1 MEHHHH
7 HSDPTAANATESP
20 PSSSS
25 SGGNMVMT
33 FFQATN
39 TPLLFDGTAPTN
51 AGQYAGACIVLVL
64 LGVLACVLINMKAVL
79 QRGVWAPVAAA
90 ASHEDPSLLR
100 DDEKAAAK
108 TLNSM
113 GAGSENGPVLHTHS
127 RPGTAGEMGL
137 WWAAW
142 KGTTVMQ
149 RVGMATY
156 EVVLVGLGYVLMLA
170 VMTMN
175 VSYFLSVLAGIWI
188 GTALLGAATP
198 AADGLQ
204 HC

>member
-7 HSDPTAANATESP
+7 HDPTTANTTESSAAS
-20 PSSSS
+20 PSSNAGCTS
-25 SGGNMVMT
+25 NMVMT

-39 TPLLFDGTAPTN
+39 TPLLFNGTAPTN
-51 AGQYAGACIVLVL
+51 SGQYAGACIVLVL
-64 LGVLACVLINMKAVL
+64 LGILACVLINMKAVL
-79 QRGVWAPVAAA
+79 QRGVWAPVANK
-90 ASHEDPSLLR
+90 HEEPSLLR

-108 TLNSM
+108 TLNT
-113 GAGSENGPVLHTHS
+113 GDAPVHHAGTE
-127 RPGTAGEMGL
+127 RPRVRGEMGR
-137 WWAAW
+137 WWATW

-149 RVGMATY
+149 RMGMATY
-156 EVVLVGLGYVLMLA
+156 EVVLVGLAYVLMLA

>member
-1 MEHHHH
+1 
-7 HSDPTAANATESP
+7 
-20 PSSSS
+20 
-25 SGGNMVMT
+25 MT

-39 TPLLFDGTAPTN
+39 TPLLFNGTAPTN
-51 AGQYAGACIVLVL
+51 PGQYAGACIVLIL
-64 LGVLACVLINMKAVL
+64 LGILACVLINMKAVL
-79 QRGVWAPVAAA
+79 QRGAWAPVVEKKEEA
-90 ASHEDPSLLR
+90 SLLR
-100 DDEKAAAK
+100 DEEKVAAK
-108 TLNSM
+108 
-113 GAGSENGPVLHTHS
+113 E
-127 RPGTAGEMGL
+127 
-137 WWAAW
+137 
-142 KGTTVMQ
+142 GTTVIQ

-156 EVVLVGLGYVLMLA
+156 EVLLVGLAYVLMLA